1 MASEMIGEVLKLAM
15 VVTLAAVLSIGI
27 YALLPDERPPYLEI
41 EISFNQ
47 SNAGIIDITHVGGD
61 PIRTNDVRIEISNAS
76 NIFDKKDYRLT
87 ELTNESFWK
96 FPDTLYLNSSTPSS
110 TNMTDVKITVI
121 HQKAIIA
128 IGEVKKV

>member
-1 MASEMIGEVLKLAM
+1 M

-27 YALLPDERPPYLEI
+27 YALLPDERPPHLEV
-41 EISFNQ
+41 EMSFNQ
-47 SNAGIIDITHVGGD
+47 TDAGIIDITHIGGD
-61 PIRTNDVRIEISNAS
+61 PIRTNDVSIEISNAS

-96 FPDTLYLNSSTPSS
+96 FPDTIYLSSSTASS
-110 TNMTDVKITVI
+110 INMSDVKVTVI

-128 IGEVKKV
+128 IGEVRRV

>member
-27 YALLPDERPPYLEI
+27 YALLPDERPPHLEV
-41 EISFNQ
+41 EMSFNQ
-47 SNAGIIDITHVGGD
+47 TDIGVIDITHVGGD

-96 FPDTLYLNSSTPSS
+96 FPDTIYLSSSTASS
-110 TNMTDVKITVI
+110 INMSDVKVTVI

-128 IGEVKKV
+128 IGEVRRV

>member
-41 EISFNQ
+41 EMSFNQ
-47 SNAGIIDITHVGGD
+47 TDAGIIDITHIGGD
-61 PIRTNDVRIEISNAS
+61 PIRTNDVSIEISNAS

-96 FPDTLYLNSSTPSS
+96 FPDTLYLSSSTASS
-110 TNMTDVKITVI
+110 TNMSDVKVTVI

-128 IGEVKKV
+128 IGEVKRV